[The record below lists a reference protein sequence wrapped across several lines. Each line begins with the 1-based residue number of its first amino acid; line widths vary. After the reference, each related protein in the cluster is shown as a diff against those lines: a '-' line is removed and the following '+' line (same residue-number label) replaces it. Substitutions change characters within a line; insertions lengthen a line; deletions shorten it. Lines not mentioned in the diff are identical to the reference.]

1 MDEQGNPIL
10 DKNGKQACRAVS
22 TTGWSSKEMLIYLRK
37 NWANRCNEK
46 FKEKVYQLTKI
57 DLSSYKERQM
67 KRRID
72 SLITKNKIKSYDE
85 YIEAIKSDKKMLDD
99 FVTYLTI
106 NVSEFYRN
114 PEQWKL
120 LENEILPYLF
130 ERFGNNL
137 KIWSAACS
145 TGDEP
150 YTLVMLLSKFI
161 PLNKIKVIATDLDRV
176 VLEKAH
182 IGLYDEKSLKGLPK
196 EYITK
201 YFTKVGTKSYQ
212 ISDDIKK
219 CVEFKQHNLLKDSYP
234 SDCNMI
240 ICRNVM
246 IYFTEEAKAEIYK
259 KFNASL
265 KSDGILFVGSTEQI
279 ISPGDSGFSTYKSF
293 FYKKAAR

>member
-1 MDEQGNPIL
+1 MGD
-10 DKNGKQACRAVS
+10 
-22 TTGWSSKEMLIYLRK
+22 Y
-37 NWANRCNEK
+37 EK

-120 LENEILPYLF
+120 LENVILPYLF

>member
-1 MDEQGNPIL
+1 MGD
-10 DKNGKQACRAVS
+10 
-22 TTGWSSKEMLIYLRK
+22 Y
-37 NWANRCNEK
+37 EK

-137 KIWSAACS
+137 KIWSAAC
-145 TGDEP
+145 
-150 YTLVMLLSKFI
+150 
-161 PLNKIKVIATDLDRV
+161 
-176 VLEKAH
+176 
-182 IGLYDEKSLKGLPK
+182 
-196 EYITK
+196 
-201 YFTKVGTKSYQ
+201 
-212 ISDDIKK
+212 
-219 CVEFKQHNLLKDSYP
+219 
-234 SDCNMI
+234 
-240 ICRNVM
+240 
-246 IYFTEEAKAEIYK
+246 
-259 KFNASL
+259 
-265 KSDGILFVGSTEQI
+265 
-279 ISPGDSGFSTYKSF
+279 
-293 FYKKAAR
+293 

>member
-1 MDEQGNPIL
+1 MGD
-10 DKNGKQACRAVS
+10 
-22 TTGWSSKEMLIYLRK
+22 Y
-37 NWANRCNEK
+37 EK

-72 SLITKNKIKSYDE
+72 SLITKNNIKSYDE

-182 IGLYDEKSLKGLPK
+182 IGLYDE
-196 EYITK
+196 
-201 YFTKVGTKSYQ
+201 
-212 ISDDIKK
+212 
-219 CVEFKQHNLLKDSYP
+219 
-234 SDCNMI
+234 
-240 ICRNVM
+240 R
-246 IYFTEEAKAEIYK
+246 IYHEI
-259 KFNASL
+259 
-265 KSDGILFVGSTEQI
+265 
-279 ISPGDSGFSTYKSF
+279 
-293 FYKKAAR
+293 FY